1 MRKKVVSAGLVCLDV
16 TPVFPPTSKKAA
28 DIFVPGRLIE
38 VGDVELATG
47 GSVANTGLAMR
58 KYGLDVTLMGMVGRD
73 PFGRI
78 VMDIL
83 EKSGNVDG
91 VIVTDK
97 CSTTYS
103 IVLAPPGVDR
113 IFLHFPGS
121 DDVFSY
127 DDVDYEKVRGADLF
141 HFGYAS
147 LMRRL
152 YENGGD
158 GLIRMFRKVK
168 ELGVLT
174 SLDMAAI
181 DPHSD
186 AAKADWR
193 AILKKL
199 MPYVDFFVPS
209 VEELCFMLDRER
221 HASWLAR
228 AGGEDVTGFLD
239 VERDVKPLA
248 EQLVAWGGK
257 AVFIKCGRPGLYLYT
272 APEERMAQLGERFR
286 DWADKRIF
294 ELSYAEDCFKA
305 ATGAGDTSIAA
316 FLKAMLEGYAPE
328 RCLQLA
334 TAAGACCVTA
344 YDALSG
350 LLPFAEMEQ
359 RIDEGWAKLPLENRK
374 QDA

>member
-1 MRKKVVSAGLVCLDV
+1 
-16 TPVFPPTSKKAA
+16 
-28 DIFVPGRLIE
+28 
-38 VGDVELATG
+38 
-47 GSVANTGLAMR
+47 
-58 KYGLDVTLMGMVGRD
+58 
-73 PFGRI
+73 
-78 VMDIL
+78 
-83 EKSGNVDG
+83 
-91 VIVTDK
+91 
-97 CSTTYS
+97 
-103 IVLAPPGVDR
+103 
-113 IFLHFPGS
+113 
-121 DDVFSY
+121 
-127 DDVDYEKVRGADLF
+127 
-141 HFGYAS
+141 
-147 LMRRL
+147 MRRL

-359 RIDEGWAKLPLENRK
+359 RIDAGWAKLPLENRK